1 MNNYTYQI
9 YFYKL
14 QDGHNFAFDLRALD
28 LNDKIAD
35 FNHFFSNTEEQF
47 EVEVILGSGIGQLVD
62 KSTFL
67 DDSYDRIRYNL
78 SFVMNYVKN
87 SFGLQMVSVFKF
99 QNLDCLLNIEDIL
112 FQLIRDQQQ
121 LKELS
126 ISSRKELSSL
136 LFNSLLES
144 ISFNRETLEKLNLVF
159 SVKDDL
165 TEIQI
170 PSQLSSIKHLSLS
183 NLSSKVQSNVF
194 KIAKSI
200 EEIDISNSYSSR
212 LSTETIVDGLHV
224 TKNSLQKLHLAL
236 EINNHLSSKNC
247 LKQIEKLQNLRSLF
261 IQTVNLKNEN
271 LDIQKLKKLEKLSL
285 IFSDAIDYLSNHSNL
300 NQIQELEIVVGM
312 CDASKLKVNN
322 LKNLRNLHIQVK
334 QAFQKETKNTISCLE
349 KFCQIA
355 HQLDEFKL
363 NFSESSFF
371 KVSIMNQSLIES
383 IGQIF
388 EKSKRFELA
397 QAFMKIKNYQDF
409 TLNNLCL
416 YEELQH
422 ENKKFGFVFDL
433 RALDLNDK
441 ITAFNHFF
449 SNTEEQFEVEVTL
462 GSGVGQLVDKST
474 LLDDSYDR
482 IRQNLMFVMNY
493 VKDSFGLQR
502 ISVFTFMNLDCLF
515 NIEDILFQ
523 LIRDQQYLEELS
535 ISSRK
540 DLSSVLFNQL
550 LESICFNRERLEK
563 LNLKFSVKDD
573 ITETHIPN
581 KLSSIKHLSLSYL
594 TSKVQLNVFKIAKSI
609 EEIEI
614 SNSYNSRLSIE
625 AIVDGLHVTK
635 NSLQKLHLALEINN
649 HLLTKNCLKPIE
661 KLQNLRSL
669 HIETVNLKNQNLD
682 IQKLKKLEKLSLIFS
697 DAIDYLSNHSNLNQI
712 QELEI
717 VVGMCDASKLKV
729 SNLKNLRN
737 LHIVVKQI
745 SQKETKNTISCIE
758 KFCQIAH
765 QLDELKLDFSES
777 SFFKIN
783 IMNQIL
789 IESIGLIF
797 EKCNEET
804 KVSFINRNCSFNTA
818 KRFELAQAFMKVKN
832 YQDFT
837 LNDVCIY
844 QELQHENEI
853 SSYVLQNK
861 FPYYLSLSSLCQ
873 NLTEKKVV
881 DFDWNYLNENYSL
894 LKNLKSFFS
903 KFKKFSISQMP
914 YYRYVDKTSE
924 NFIQILPEEVTF
936 IKLSKQFSLK
946 RLIKNSKNFKQLKQI
961 QFEETEID
969 RYDTQISSLK
979 EAFNQN
985 LYLKFT
991 HIFTHY
997 SYENQYQKLF
1007 ELQNYIIEI
1016 KINSSFSQKD
1026 ITELFDLILNQKNI
1040 IYLNL
1045 EHAYDYQISYDDFLE
1060 GKQSIDKYTHL
1071 ITNYSNNVQI
1081 QVLTISAFNNHF
1093 IEFINLNPKLLY
1105 LDLYY

>member
-388 EKSKRFELA
+388 EKCNEETILKFINRNCQFNTAKRFELA

-422 ENKKFGFVFDL
+422 ENV
-433 RALDLNDK
+433 
-441 ITAFNHFF
+441 
-449 SNTEEQFEVEVTL
+449 
-462 GSGVGQLVDKST
+462 
-474 LLDDSYDR
+474 
-482 IRQNLMFVMNY
+482 
-493 VKDSFGLQR
+493 
-502 ISVFTFMNLDCLF
+502 
-515 NIEDILFQ
+515 
-523 LIRDQQYLEELS
+523 
-535 ISSRK
+535 
-540 DLSSVLFNQL
+540 
-550 LESICFNRERLEK
+550 
-563 LNLKFSVKDD
+563 
-573 ITETHIPN
+573 
-581 KLSSIKHLSLSYL
+581 
-594 TSKVQLNVFKIAKSI
+594 
-609 EEIEI
+609 
-614 SNSYNSRLSIE
+614 
-625 AIVDGLHVTK
+625 
-635 NSLQKLHLALEINN
+635 
-649 HLLTKNCLKPIE
+649 
-661 KLQNLRSL
+661 
-669 HIETVNLKNQNLD
+669 
-682 IQKLKKLEKLSLIFS
+682 
-697 DAIDYLSNHSNLNQI
+697 
-712 QELEI
+712 
-717 VVGMCDASKLKV
+717 
-729 SNLKNLRN
+729 
-737 LHIVVKQI
+737 
-745 SQKETKNTISCIE
+745 ISCDI
-758 KFCQIAH
+758 
-765 QLDELKLDFSES
+765 
-777 SFFKIN
+777 
-783 IMNQIL
+783 
-789 IESIGLIF
+789 
-797 EKCNEET
+797 
-804 KVSFINRNCSFNTA
+804 
-818 KRFELAQAFMKVKN
+818 
-832 YQDFT
+832 
-837 LNDVCIY
+837 
-844 QELQHENEI
+844 
-853 SSYVLQNK
+853 LQNK
-861 FPYYLSLSSLCQ
+861 FPYYLSISSLCKNQ
-873 NLTEKKVV
+873 RNKVV
-881 DFDWNYLNENYSL
+881 NFDSNYIKDNYSV

-903 KFKKFSISQMP
+903 KFKKFSFSSTLHETELEEISEQFM
-914 YYRYVDKTSE
+914 K
-924 NFIQILPEEVTF
+924 ILPEEVTF
-936 IKLSKQFSLK
+936 IKLSQYFPLEC
-946 RLIKNSKNFKQLKQI
+946 LIKNSKYLKKLKQI
-961 QFEETEID
+961 GI
-969 RYDTQISSLK
+969 
-979 EAFNQN
+979 
-985 LYLKFT
+985 
-991 HIFTHY
+991 
-997 SYENQYQKLF
+997 
-1007 ELQNYIIEI
+1007 
-1016 KINSSFSQKD
+1016 
-1026 ITELFDLILNQKNI
+1026 
-1040 IYLNL
+1040 
-1045 EHAYDYQISYDDFLE
+1045 
-1060 GKQSIDKYTHL
+1060 
-1071 ITNYSNNVQI
+1071 VQI
-1081 QVLTISAFNNHF
+1081 L
-1093 IEFINLNPKLLY
+1093 K
-1105 LDLYY
+1105 